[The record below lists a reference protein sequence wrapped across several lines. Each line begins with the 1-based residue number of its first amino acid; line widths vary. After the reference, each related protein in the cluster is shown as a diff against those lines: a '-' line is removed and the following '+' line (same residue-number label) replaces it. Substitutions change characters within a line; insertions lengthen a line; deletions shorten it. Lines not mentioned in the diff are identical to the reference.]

1 MPITAADL
9 AQVAGSI
16 MTKVRT
22 VPGVAERIRHTP
34 LWRMAE
40 RVARLREVIGVH
52 YASDSEAGLRLA
64 VQALP
69 ILLACPLVAT
79 AGTGA
84 LARARAEW
92 T

>member
-1 MPITAADL
+1 
-9 AQVAGSI
+9 
-16 MTKVRT
+16 
-22 VPGVAERIRHTP
+22 
-34 LWRMAE
+34 MAE

-52 YASDSEAGLRLA
+52 YPSDSEAGLRLA

-69 ILLACPLVAT
+69 ILLACPLVGT